1 MFLQHARRMVCIAMM
16 LKNSESLKNT
26 NVSGLGNILLLSDF
40 LLTQKSF
47 YWIFIENN
55 SYRVEDTMHNGLVN
69 PYMH

>member
-1 MFLQHARRMVCIAMM
+1 MRRMVCIAMM

-47 YWIFIENN
+47 YWIFIENI
-55 SYRVEDTMHNGLVN
+55 SYRVEDTLYNGLVN
-69 PYMH
+69 P